1 MNKLTRRRRALL
13 EKPNSSIM
21 FPYSVT
27 VLMTSHTICLNGTIS
42 VKTDWRSSGYIPIP
56 VGATKVKWD
65 NSETGPS
72 NKGRIG
78 GPTNDTQTSDIPM
91 INNGD
96 VAQENT
102 FYDIPLSSEY
112 VYISRNGASEVD
124 INVTFINT

>member
-1 MNKLTRRRRALL
+1 
-13 EKPNSSIM
+13 M